1 MRCIIKENMD
11 TAKLVGL
18 AFLGGGI
25 FLLIAYGIYK
35 ALENVTS
42 IDPVILISSL
52 AILFG
57 IVVLLIATAMDK
69 KSGEEKKIKKEDLE
83 P

>member
-11 TAKLVGL
+11 NAKLVGL

-25 FLLIAYGIYK
+25 FLLVAYGLYNIFK
-35 ALENVTS
+35 AITN
-42 IDPVILISSL
+42 IDPIILISL
-52 AILFG
+52 LGILFG
-57 IVVLLIATAMDK
+57 AAVLIVATAMDRS
-69 KSGEEKKIKKEDLE
+69 SGEEKKIKKEDLE